1 MAGKRKII
9 RQRTSRKTKPKKSKK
24 TDTEEED
31 SPSPNH
37 NDSGFTREEEEEPL
51 SIHIHPSPKRSPRN
65 RTSKAKKSTS
75 TSVDIDHVGEEK
87 SVGDDRKDVLMDDT
101 DNDEDN
107 DENGDESDD
116 GEEDHKNKYEVR
128 ERVLARDEDGILY
141 YANIRR
147 KLYGINH
154 QQSISCL
161 GIFDLAPEQILESQD
176 ANKKD
181 DEGEDREPNN
191 NNNNNEIDDK
201 SSQANHQSNE
211 WHYFVHYEG
220 WKTLWDR
227 WVSSD
232 DIMEATPDN
241 LERMNDISKTHKAF
255 QLEFKGKTKKK
266 KIQNGGLF
274 LQQWKQKLDALN
286 RRYDEKLQEKTVG
299 AGADAS
305 NDKGNKGASKEE
317 KSSKQKAA
325 SVAANNK
332 RKAAAATAK
341 KKKSGSSPQE
351 ILRDRSELVIKS
363 CLTNRQSSHIQAI
376 PLSFGLKRILV
387 EDWENLN
394 NSNVASTDSNR
405 NTTNDDEHSN
415 RDMVHVLPAKVT
427 IRDALSLYLKE
438 KGILWD
444 GETKRL
450 STINTNSSSNEEKA
464 NGMNE
469 APLTETDPSSKP
481 DEKIPDSSSSNDPSK
496 MSINTSYSVS
506 SSLPDKAMPIK
517 EENDK
522 IAGVKDDDPDANSKQ
537 HDNDNHNG
545 GENGNGISI
554 QLEKEWTD
562 MADGIV
568 LYFEQALM
576 ARLLYPAEIS
586 QLLVL
591 EDTIIDGD
599 VNGGA
604 AETTNHKII
613 ESVIP
618 MKVDIYGCD
627 HLLRLL
633 AAIPRILDQQL
644 QESRKRKLQRKQNST
659 RSTLTSKTNATGAT
673 ETTDEDAASA
683 AVNADQDSDAFV
695 EIGSMIL
702 AKLQDLSRFL
712 QKNQSALF
720 RSMYRKKNEQ
730 EIKRDIK
737 IQKRQERRL
746 KSVAAAAAASQNAL
760 QNNSGDQM
768 EDTAGGVDDKPQ

>member
-9 RQRTSRKTKPKKSKK
+9 RHRTGRKTKNKKNY
-24 TDTEEED
+24 TEEED

-51 SIHIHPSPKRSPRN
+51 STHIHPSPKKSSN
-65 RTSKAKKSTS
+65 SRTSKTKKNTS
-75 TSVDIDHVGEEK
+75 SVVDIDHDGCDSTSCNGEDQDE
-87 SVGDDRKDVLMDDT
+87 SADSDRKDVLMGDD
-101 DNDEDN
+101 NEN
-107 DENGDESDD
+107 ENGDENDD

-161 GIFDLAPEQILESQD
+161 GIFDLAPEQILESKE

-181 DEGEDREPNN
+181 DEGDDREPNN
-191 NNNNNEIDDK
+191 NNVIDK
-201 SSQANHQSNE
+201 SSQANNQSNE
-211 WHYFVHYEG
+211 LHYFVHYEG

-232 DIMEATPDN
+232 DIMEVTPDN

-286 RRYDEKLQEKTVG
+286 RRYDEKLREKMGG
-299 AGADAS
+299 AGD
-305 NDKGNKGASKEE
+305 DKGNTGASKEE

-325 SVAANNK
+325 SVVANSK
-332 RKAAAATAK
+332 RKAAAAK

-351 ILRDRSELVIKS
+351 ILRDRSELAIRS

-394 NSNVASTDSNR
+394 NSNVASTDSS
-405 NTTNDDEHSN
+405 NTTNDDKHSN

-444 GETKRL
+444 GETKHL
-450 STINTNSSSNEEKA
+450 STINANSNSNGGKA
-464 NGMNE
+464 GCTNE
-469 APLTETDPSSKP
+469 APPTETDPSSKP

-496 MSINTSYSVS
+496 MSIDTSHSVS
-506 SSLPDKAMPIK
+506 SPLPDETMSIK
-517 EENDK
+517 QENDK
-522 IAGVKDDDPDANSKQ
+522 MVVVKDDDPDANSKQ
-537 HDNDNHNG
+537 HDNDNDNG
-545 GENGNGISI
+545 GSDDGKGISI

-599 VNGGA
+599 DNGR
-604 AETTNHKII
+604 AETTNNKII
-613 ESVIP
+613 ESMIP

-644 QESRKRKLQRKQNST
+644 QESRKRKLQRKQNSA
-659 RSTLTSKTNATGAT
+659 RSASTSKTNETGAT
-673 ETTDEDAASA
+673 ETTDEADAAA
-683 AVNADQDSDAFV
+683 NADQDSEAFV

-746 KSVAAAAAASQNAL
+746 KSAAAAAAASQNTL
-760 QNNSGDQM
+760 QNNSKEQMGDTT
-768 EDTAGGVDDKPQ
+768 DVVDDKSQ